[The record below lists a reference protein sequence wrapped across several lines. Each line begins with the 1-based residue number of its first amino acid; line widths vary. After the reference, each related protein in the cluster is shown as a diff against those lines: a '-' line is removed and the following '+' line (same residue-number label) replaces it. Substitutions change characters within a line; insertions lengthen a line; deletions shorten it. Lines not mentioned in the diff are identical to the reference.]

1 MMKTAFARIFAALC
15 LLVGV
20 AGNAA
25 PSQAANALDGT
36 TLRVIIAHK
45 AGNTTDTMARLFAA
59 TLKKYL
65 PDTSINIQ
73 NLDGNG
79 GTLAMNEIYGAN
91 GSLVTIGFVNSSV
104 VFTQA
109 TQGDA
114 MPYDLKDFHW
124 IGALASSQRV
134 LVVRKAAL
142 DRADPSKA
150 SADAKPLVSPT
161 MSASAH
167 DHINGLLLNAT
178 THLRLKVVPGFKT
191 DQQNA
196 MLLAGDADAGIGTYE
211 NYRQYVEAGDLV
223 PVLKFGTVGY
233 PDALQSLPSLADV
246 ALPGASGDVLKMSAQ
261 LSDMGRFVVAAP
273 ATPAEQRDALI
284 AAFNQVVADPDYLDG
299 LKAANLIGN
308 PKSSGAVTEFM
319 TDLLGNQ
326 KVLAELKATIE
337 CGQQISDGTRQS
349 CE

>member
-1 MMKTAFARIFAALC
+1 MNTVFAKILVALC
-15 LLVGV
+15 LLSGAV
-20 AGNAA
+20 GNATS
-25 PSQAANALDGT
+25 SQAANALDGA

-59 TLKKYL
+59 TLRKYL
-65 PDTSINIQ
+65 PNTSINIQ

-79 GTLAMNEIYGAN
+79 GTLAMNEIYGAH
-91 GSLVTIGFVNSSV
+91 GSLVTIGFVNSGV

-114 MPYDLKDFHW
+114 IPYDLKTFHW

-134 LVVRKAAL
+134 LVVRKEAL
-142 DRADPSKA
+142 DRADPTKG

-178 THLRLKVVPGFKT
+178 THLRLKMVPGFKT

-211 NYRQYVEAGDLV
+211 NYREYIESGDLV
-223 PVLKFGTVGY
+223 PILKFGTVGY
-233 PDALQSLPSLADV
+233 PDALRSLPSLADV
-246 ALPGASGDVLKMSAQ
+246 AVPGADRDVLRMSAQ

-273 ATPAEQRDALI
+273 ATPADQRDALV
-284 AAFNQVVADPDYLDG
+284 AAFNQVVADPEYLDG
-299 LKAANLIGN
+299 LKAANFIGN
-308 PKSSGAVTEFM
+308 PKDSGAVTEFM

-349 CE
+349 CD